1 MSYAAYAGAQKVAE
15 SGRDLEIRAI
25 SHVTRQLA
33 DANRPGADRMDRIR
47 ALNGNA
53 KLWSL
58 LINDLSNP
66 DNALPDKV
74 KASYISI
81 GSFAHR
87 ASVAAMLNDA
97 DLATLIRINTD
108 VLEALNHQRTSTA

>member
-25 SHVTRQLA
+25 SHITRQLA
-33 DANRPGADRMDRIR
+33 DANRPGAGAMDRVH

-74 KASYISI
+74 KAGYISI
-81 GSFAHR
+81 GTFARR
-87 ASVAAMLNDA
+87 ASLAAMLNSA

-108 VLEALNHQRTSTA
+108 VLEALNHQRASTA